1 MAKPQQRART
11 SGKGGGFSLLP
22 PQSPRSF
29 TALAHLGLF
38 ARQTKTAMLR
48 RLKSDQCSTPLLHV
62 GFGVCF
68 DVSVGLDYGD
78 TGFKA
83 DVENT
88 RRRECQHPVK
98 SLPGNCSKTSA
109 NGPPPYAETSCQ
121 GTLTVF
127 TRLNAADGSKITNKC
142 RTQSEKFGV
151 YSMIVRKKNSM
162 QLSNLDHP
170 VN

>member
-1 MAKPQQRART
+1 M
-11 SGKGGGFSLLP
+11 LLP
-22 PQSPRSF
+22 PQSPRRF

-98 SLPGNCSKTSA
+98 SLPGNCSETSA

-127 TRLNAADGSKITNKC
+127 TRLNAADGSKITIKR

>member
-1 MAKPQQRART
+1 MPERAAKAAVSCCSRPNLFEVSLPSPTLACLHARP
-11 SGKGGGFSLLP
+11 KLP
-22 PQSPRSF
+22 W
-29 TALAHLGLF
+29 
-38 ARQTKTAMLR
+38 
-48 RLKSDQCSTPLLHV
+48 LKSDQCSTPLLHV

-88 RRRECQHPVK
+88 RRRERQHPVK

-127 TRLNAADGSKITNKC
+127 TRLNAADGSKITNK
-142 RTQSEKFGV
+142 RHTQSEKFGV
-151 YSMIVRKKNSM
+151 YSMIVRKKTRCY
-162 QLSNLDHP
+162 
-170 VN
+170 